1 MADSNDLNP
10 HDRAGLRKAAD
21 ELLREARKEDRAA
34 ARADRARADAEA
46 AAAADPDYA
55 DDGERDE
62 WDDLLDQVGGNSEP
76 GLDAGVVNEELQVR
90 LEEAQAS
97 AAEEKERAMRITA
110 DMENL
115 RRRTER
121 ELRDAKAFAVSNFAR
136 DMLDVADNLSRA
148 LDAVPEGSDDPAL
161 KGLKEGVEMTGRT
174 LDRTLEKHGVRKLEP
189 VGEKFDPNFH
199 QAMFKMPDPSQP
211 KDTVAQVVQPGYA
224 IGPRVLRPAMVGVT
238 EGGPKRVE
246 QPPRE
251 EPNDAQADA

>member
-1 MADSNDLNP
+1 MPDSDDLNP
-10 HDRAGLRKAAD
+10 NDRAGLRKAAD
-21 ELLREARKEDRAA
+21 DLLREARKQDRAA
-34 ARADRARADAEA
+34 ARAERARADAEA
-46 AAAADPDYA
+46 AAMADPDFA
-55 DDGERDE
+55 DDAERDE
-62 WDDLLDQVGGNSEP
+62 WDELLDQVGGDAGEP
-76 GLDAGVVNEELQVR
+76 SDSGVVNEELQAK
-90 LEEAQAS
+90 LEEAQAE
-97 AAEEKERAMRITA
+97 AAEAKERALRMA
-110 DMENL
+110 AEMENL

-148 LDAVPEGSDDPAL
+148 LEAVPEGSDDPAL

-238 EGGPKRVE
+238 EGGPKRE
-246 QPPRE
+246 ETQRE

>member
-1 MADSNDLNP
+1 MADSDNLNP

-21 ELLREARKEDRAA
+21 DLLREARREDRAA
-34 ARADRARADAEA
+34 ARADRAKADAEA
-46 AAAADPDYA
+46 AAASDPDFA
-55 DDGERDE
+55 DEGDRDE
-62 WDDLLDQVGGNSEP
+62 WDDLLDQVGGSSDP
-76 GLDAGVVNEELQVR
+76 SIDGGVVNEELEAK
-90 LEEAQAS
+90 LEEAQAT
-97 AAEEKERAMRITA
+97 AAEEKERALRLVA

-199 QAMFKMPDPSQP
+199 QAMFKMPDPNQP
-211 KDTVAQVVQPGYA
+211 QNTVAQVVQPGYA

-238 EGGPKRVE
+238 EGGPKRE
-246 QPPRE
+246 ENAPRE
-251 EPNDAQADA
+251 EPNDAEADA

>member
-1 MADSNDLNP
+1 MADPNDLNP
-10 HDRAGLRKAAD
+10 NDRAGLRKAAD
-21 ELLREARKEDRAA
+21 DLLREARREERAA
-34 ARADRARADAEA
+34 ARAERAREDAEA
-46 AAAADPDYA
+46 DAMADPDFA
-55 DDGERDE
+55 DEVGRDE
-62 WDDLLDQVGGNSEP
+62 WDDLLDQVGGGSNDDSSDP
-76 GLDAGVVNEELQVR
+76 GVVNEELQAK
-90 LEEAQAS
+90 LDEAEAQA
-97 AAEEKERAMRITA
+97 AEAKERALRMA
-110 DMENL
+110 AEMENL

-148 LDAVPEGSDDPAL
+148 LDAVPEGSDDAAL

-238 EGGPKRVE
+238 EGGPKRE
-246 QPPRE
+246 EAPRE

>member
-21 ELLREARKEDRAA
+21 DLLREARQEDRAA
-34 ARADRARADAEA
+34 ARADRARADAQA
-46 AAAADPDYA
+46 AAASDPDFA
-55 DDGERDE
+55 DEADRDE
-62 WDDLLDQVGGNSEP
+62 WDDLLDKVGGGDEA
-76 GLDAGVVNEELQVR
+76 GLDAGVVNEELR
-90 LEEAQAS
+90 AKFEEAEAA
-97 AAEEKERAMRITA
+97 AAEERERALRITA

-148 LDAVPEGSDDPAL
+148 LEAVPEGSDDPAL
-161 KGLKEGVEMTGRT
+161 QGLKEGVEMTGRT
-174 LDRTLEKHGVRKLEP
+174 LDRTLERHGVRKLEP

-199 QAMFKMPDPSQP
+199 QAMFKMPDPNQP

-238 EGGPKRVE
+238 EGGPKRSE
-246 QPPRE
+246 EPPRE

>member
-1 MADSNDLNP
+1 MADDDLNP

-21 ELLREARKEDRAA
+21 DLLREARREDRAA
-34 ARADRARADAEA
+34 ARAERAREDAEA
-46 AAAADPDYA
+46 AAAADA
-55 DDGERDE
+55 DFGDDAGRDE
-62 WDDLLDQVGGNSEP
+62 WDELLDRVDGAGG
-76 GLDAGVVNEELQVR
+76 DAGVVNEELQAR
-90 LEEAQAS
+90 LEEAEAQ
-97 AAEEKERAMRITA
+97 AAEAKERALRMA
-110 DMENL
+110 AEMENL

-121 ELRDAKAFAVSNFAR
+121 ELRDAKSFAVSNFAR

-174 LDRTLEKHGVRKLEP
+174 LDRTLERHGVRKLEP

-199 QAMFKMPDPSQP
+199 QAMFKMPDASQP

-238 EGGPKRVE
+238 EGGPKRE
-246 QPPRE
+246 DAPRE
-251 EPNDAQADA
+251 EPNDAEADA